1 MASAEHPVPIAADNL
16 FDPGVWNPALEKY
29 AAVTRLVVHV
39 YDEMGHSAEPRAS
52 TNPLGELFE
61 ERSYDP
67 GLFRE
72 CARLCLV
79 PREVREPI
87 ILEGSYGLAVVGTS
101 LVLDGTVVGA
111 AVAGYVLVDFTQ
123 VYAMRR
129 LAAESDVS
137 FERLWST
144 ARLLSPVPRDRLMLH
159 GQLLQALGDALLREN
174 LRTRTNQRKVV
185 GLKVAAVAKDEF
197 LAVLS
202 HELRNPL
209 ASLSSALDV
218 LELTTE
224 ARTLSQSRAIM
235 RRQLGQLTRL
245 VDDLLQISRMTQ
257 GKLELQR
264 SRITLSE
271 VVQGAVEDTVDFME
285 AAGHE
290 LLVKIP
296 ENPVFLDADPMR
308 LGQVFTNLLTNAA
321 KYTPDGGRIE
331 ISAELCAVGVRIA
344 VRDNGMGIPGEK
356 LGILFDM
363 FTQLDQSIDRGYRG
377 LGIGLSLAK
386 SLVEMQG
393 GRIEAHSAGMGKG
406 SEFEVWLPV
415 ASRVETPPPS
425 SEATDESPAEAESGR
440 DEPRAQW
447 RVLVVEDNEDAA
459 NSLAL
464 LLEMMG
470 HETRLAHDG
479 LAGVEA
485 AAEFRPQLVL
495 LDIGLPKLGG
505 YDVARR
511 IRETSFGKEVTLV
524 AVTGWGQETDRD
536 RAEEAGFD
544 RHLTKPMNLETLKD
558 LLENL
563 VPPDAALEG
572 SFRRAFR

>member
-1 MASAEHPVPIAADNL
+1 MPISADNL

-29 AAVTRLVVHV
+29 AAVTRLMVHV
-39 YDEMGHSAEPRAS
+39 YDAVGHSAEPRAAS
-52 TNPLGELFE
+52 NPLGELFE

-67 GLFRE
+67 GLFTE

-79 PREVREPI
+79 PQKIREPVI
-87 ILEGSYGLAVVGTS
+87 VEGSYGLAVVGTS

-123 VYAMRR
+123 VYAMQR

-159 GQLLQALGDALLREN
+159 GQVLQALGDALLREN
-174 LRTRTNQRKVV
+174 QRTRTSQHNVV
-185 GLKVAAVAKDEF
+185 DLKLAAVSKDEF

-209 ASLSSALDV
+209 ASISSALDL
-218 LELTTE
+218 LELTTDVR
-224 ARTLSQSRAIM
+224 AMAQSRAVM

-245 VDDLLQISRMTQ
+245 IDDLMQMSRITQ
-257 GKLELQR
+257 GKLPLQN
-264 SRITLSE
+264 SRIALAE
-271 VVQGAVEDTVDFME
+271 VVQSAVEDTLDYME
-285 AAGHE
+285 AGGHE
-290 LLVKIP
+290 LLVDLP
-296 ENPVFLDADPMR
+296 EEPVFLEADPMR

-321 KYTPDGGRIE
+321 KYTPDGGRIG
-331 ISAELCAVGVRIA
+331 ISAERRAGGVCVT

-356 LGILFDM
+356 LDILFDM

-377 LGIGLSLAK
+377 LGIGLHLAK

-393 GRIEAHSAGMGKG
+393 GRIEAHSAGRGKG
-406 SEFEVWLPV
+406 SEFEIWLPV
-415 ASRVETPPPS
+415 VSEAEAPPPS
-425 SEATDESPAEAESGR
+425 SEAVDAFSADAESVR
-440 DEPRAQW
+440 DEPRPPC
-447 RVLVVEDNEDAA
+447 RVLVVDDNEDAA
-459 NSLAL
+459 ISLAMV
-464 LLEMMG
+464 LEMLG
-470 HETRLAHDG
+470 HQTRVAHDG

-511 IRETSFGKEVTLV
+511 IREAPWGKELTLA
-524 AVTGWGQETDRD
+524 AVTGWSQETDRD

-544 RHLTKPMNLETLKD
+544 RHLTKPVKLETLKD

-563 VPPDAALEG
+563 APPDAAFDRP
-572 SFRRAFR
+572 FRRAFR

>member
-1 MASAEHPVPIAADNL
+1 MPLSADNL

-29 AAVTRLVVHV
+29 AAVTRLLVHV
-39 YDEMGHSAEPRAS
+39 YDAVGHSAEPRAAS
-52 TNPLGELFE
+52 NPLGELFE

-67 GLFRE
+67 GLFTE

-79 PREVREPI
+79 PQKIREPI
-87 ILEGSYGLAVVGTS
+87 IVEGSYGLAVVGTS

-123 VYAMRR
+123 VYAMQR

-159 GQLLQALGDALLREN
+159 GQLLQVLGDALLREN
-174 LRTRTNQRKVV
+174 QHTRTSQHNVV
-185 GLKVAAVAKDEF
+185 DLKLAAVSKDEF

-209 ASLSSALDV
+209 ASLSSALDL
-218 LELTTE
+218 LELTTD
-224 ARTLSQSRAIM
+224 ARAMAQSRAVM

-245 VDDLLQISRMTQ
+245 IDDLMQMSRVTQ
-257 GKLELQR
+257 GKLPLQN
-264 SRITLSE
+264 SRIALAE
-271 VVQGAVEDTVDFME
+271 IVQSAVEDTLNYME
-285 AAGHE
+285 AGGHE
-290 LLVKIP
+290 LLVDLP
-296 ENPVFLDADPMR
+296 EEPVILEADPMR
-308 LGQVFTNLLTNAA
+308 LGQVLTNLLTNAA

-331 ISAELCAVGVRIA
+331 ISAERRTGGVCVT

-356 LGILFDM
+356 LGSLFDM
-363 FTQLDQSIDRGYRG
+363 FTQLDESIDRGYRG
-377 LGIGLSLAK
+377 LGIGLHLAK

-393 GRIEAHSAGMGKG
+393 GRIEAHSAGRGKG

-415 ASRVETPPPS
+415 ASGAETPRPS
-425 SEATDESPAEAESGR
+425 VEAAGESSADAESVS
-440 DEPRAQW
+440 DEPRPPC
-447 RVLVVEDNEDAA
+447 RVLVVDDNEDAA
-459 NSLAL
+459 ISLAMV
-464 LLEMMG
+464 LEMLG
-470 HETRLAHDG
+470 HQTRVAHDG
-479 LAGVEA
+479 LAGVDA

-511 IRETSFGKEVTLV
+511 IREAPWGKELTLA
-524 AVTGWGQETDRD
+524 AVTGWSQETDRN

-544 RHLTKPMNLETLKD
+544 RHLTKPVNLETLKD

-563 VPPDAALEG
+563 APPDAG
-572 SFRRAFR
+572 VDRSFRRAFR